1 MNYGFNDQGLPTYA
15 EANLGGKT
23 RFLLIN
29 LVESIGEL
37 MIFGDDND
45 WQIAGLYLQLDND
58 HHSLQLDNDH
68 HSGID
73 IYLDAKA
80 EYACDV
86 VGTKRIKD

>member
-1 MNYGFNDQGLPTYA
+1 MNYGFNDQGLPIYA

-23 RFLLIN
+23 RFLPIN

-45 WQIAGLYLQLDND
+45 WQIFGLYLQLDND
-58 HHSLQLDNDH
+58 HHSYVH
-68 HSGID
+68 IID
-73 IYLDAKA
+73 PDAEA
-80 EYACDV
+80 SYRCDV

>member
-15 EANLGGKT
+15 EANFGGTT

-45 WQIAGLYLQLDND
+45 WQIFGLYLQLDND
-58 HHSLQLDNDH
+58 HHSYVH
-68 HSGID
+68 IID
-73 IYLDAKA
+73 PDAEA
-80 EYACDV
+80 SYRCDV